1 MEKAYEVLKETFGF
15 NDFRLSQK
23 EVVQRLLVD
32 NENAL
37 VLFPTGGSSDVSV
50 IYVSFYEILL

>member
-37 VLFPTGGSSDVSV
+37 VLFPRLNKTESHSPEKSKM
-50 IYVSFYEILL
+50 I